1 MQSVLIVPS
10 NKEVS
15 EYTELI
21 IKTLKVFLKL
31 LSQVVSVD
39 PAIPLTTIF
48 DGQILLDPA
57 LLSDTLMYLF

>member
-39 PAIPLTTIF
+39 PAIPLTAIF